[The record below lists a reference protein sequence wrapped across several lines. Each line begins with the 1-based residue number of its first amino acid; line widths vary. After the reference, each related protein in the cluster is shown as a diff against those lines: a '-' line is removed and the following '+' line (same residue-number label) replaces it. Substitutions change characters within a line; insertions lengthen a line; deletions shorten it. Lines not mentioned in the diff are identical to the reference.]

1 MQLFDIPERTRRDLG
16 WDQIVAA
23 VAARTSTA
31 RGRERALAL
40 PFLETRD
47 QIVASLDRI
56 AEARNLLR
64 QQLSLPLAGAEDVR
78 GPLAR
83 AAKGAILEAPE
94 MIACA
99 RLIRAAARVRT
110 FLAVHR
116 GDSPI
121 LAAAGEALPDAGS
134 VAKRIETAFEPSGRL
149 KDSASANLAS
159 LRDRARGLHRQ
170 IKERLEGMLHDEK
183 FTMNLRDTYYSIRN
197 DRYVVP
203 VNASF
208 RSEVPGIVHNAS
220 NSGQTIFVEPDQ
232 LVGLG
237 NELSIA
243 ESLAAEEERRV
254 LAELSGDLGDRANE
268 LLGAIEI
275 LGELDLVEAQA
286 RLADDLDATAP
297 ELAEGRAPFSLK
309 SGRHPILVLQGKKVV
324 ANHISLSP
332 GQKALVVSGPNA
344 GGKTVTITTVG
355 LAALLVRAGLPV
367 PADPGSVV
375 PLWSGIYSAIG
386 DAQDLG
392 KDLSTFSAHVTAL
405 RGILETAR
413 EGSLVLV
420 DEIAADTDPREG
432 AALAAAVLGELVD
445 RGVAVLVTTHL
456 EELKALGFADERYA
470 NARVGLDPRTL
481 SPTFRLELGEAGVSS
496 ALEIA
501 ARCGMPEAVLERAK
515 RNLHGGAALPVALE
529 KLDLERRA
537 HEKARMDL
545 EDRQRELERLRAEV
559 EKARAELGDVKRD
572 IEIRVREEML
582 EEVVEAHRE
591 VGELI
596 ASLHKRPE
604 MKKAVETQ
612 EDLKARAERIARER
626 DRLKAREEAERKG
639 QAAAEGAKIL
649 PGLRVQVVPLGR
661 EAEVIEVS
669 ADEAMVAAGP
679 LKLRVK
685 LADLVPLTGKAKG
698 AAFASSGGK
707 AARLARA
714 EKAAGGPVQDPEAKC
729 DVRGLRAEDA
739 LREVELFL
747 DRKYTEG
754 AASVLIVHGHGTG
767 ALKRLLREHLAASP
781 YVASSRGGE
790 SHEGGDGVTVV
801 TMRT

>member
-1 MQLFDIPERTRRDLG
+1 MQLFEIPERTRRDLG

-23 VAARTSTA
+23 VAARTATA

-47 QIVASLDRI
+47 DIVASLDRI
-56 AEARNLLR
+56 AEVRELIR
-64 QQLSLPLAGAEDVR
+64 KELSLPLAGAEDVR

-83 AAKGAILEAPE
+83 AAKGAVLEAPE
-94 MIACA
+94 MIGCA
-99 RLIRAAARVRT
+99 RLIRSAARVRT
-110 FLAVHR
+110 FLAAHR
-116 GDSPI
+116 SEAPI
-121 LAAAGEALPDAGS
+121 LAATGEALPDAS
-134 VAKRIETAFEPSGRL
+134 SIANRIETAFEPSGRL
-149 KDSASANLAS
+149 KDTASANLSS

-208 RSEVPGIVHNAS
+208 RAEVPGIVHNAS
-220 NSGQTIFVEPDQ
+220 NSGQTIFVEPDA

-254 LAELSGDLGDRANE
+254 LAELSGDLGDRSNE

-275 LGELDLVEAQA
+275 LGELDLVEAEG
-286 RLADDLDATAP
+286 RLAEALDATTP
-297 ELAEGRAPFSLK
+297 VIAEGRAPFALK
-309 SGRHPILVLQGKKVV
+309 SARHPILTLQGKKVV
-324 ANHISLSP
+324 ANHISLVAD
-332 GQKALVVSGPNA
+332 QRALVVSGPNA

-355 LAALLVRAGLPV
+355 LTALLVRAGLPV

-375 PLWSGIYSAIG
+375 PLWSGIQTAIG

-405 RGILETAR
+405 RQILETAR

-445 RGVAVLVTTHL
+445 RGAMVLVTTHL
-456 EELKALGFADERYA
+456 EELKALGFADTRFA

-481 SPTFRLELGEAGVSS
+481 SPTFRLELGSAGVSS

-501 ARCGMPEAVLERAK
+501 ARCGLPAPVLERAK

-529 KLDLERRA
+529 KLDAERRS

-545 EDRQRELERLRAEV
+545 EDRQQELERLKAEL
-559 EKARAELGDVKRD
+559 EQARAELGDVKRD

-582 EEVVEAHRE
+582 EEVVQAHRE
-591 VGELI
+591 VGELV
-596 ASLHKRPE
+596 ASLARKPE
-604 MKKAVETQ
+604 MRKAVETQ
-612 EDLKARAERIARER
+612 EDLKERAERIARER
-626 DRLKAREEAERKG
+626 DRLRAREEAEKKG
-639 QAAAEGAKIL
+639 QAAAEGVKL
-649 PGLRVQVVPLGR
+649 RPGMRVQVVPLGR
-661 EAEVIEVS
+661 EAEVLEVS

-685 LADLVPLTGKAKG
+685 LADLVPLTGKAK
-698 AAFASSGGK
+698 AANFASSGGK

-714 EKAAGGPVQDPEAKC
+714 EQAAGGPVGEPEARC
-729 DVRGLRAEDA
+729 DVRGLRAEEA
-739 LREVELFL
+739 VREVELFL

-754 AASVLIVHGHGTG
+754 AANLLIVHGHGTG
-767 ALKRLLREHLAASP
+767 ALKKLLREHLAASP
-781 YVASSRGGE
+781 YVAGHRPGE
-790 SHEGGDGVTVV
+790 GHEGGDGVTIVSL
-801 TMRT
+801 RT